1 MDWSCRE
8 KEMSREIYERL
19 VEEFP
24 EASLG
29 YLEEKDPA
37 ISVEADDLFE
47 VARHLKEKEG
57 YDYLSAV
64 TGVDYPDRFEVI
76 YHLYSMREKKRV
88 VVLKVSACKEDP
100 EVPSLA
106 PLWPGANF
114 QEREVYD
121 LMGVRFA
128 GHPNLKRILL
138 WEGYEGHPLRKDFP
152 IEGHQTIGQEE
163 PS

>member
-1 MDWSCRE
+1 
-8 KEMSREIYERL
+8 MSREVYERL

-24 EASLG
+24 ESPLE
-29 YLEEKDPA
+29 YLEGKDPA
-37 ISVEADDLFE
+37 ISVKADDLFK
-47 VARHLKEKEG
+47 VASHLKEKEG

-76 YHLYSMREKKRV
+76 YHLYSMKEEKGPLI
-88 VVLKVSACKEDP
+88 LKVSTSKDEP
-100 EVPSLA
+100 EVPSVT

-121 LMGVRFA
+121 LMGIRFS
-128 GHPNLKRILL
+128 GHPDLKRILL

-152 IEGHQTIGQEE
+152 IQGYKNIGQEE

>member
-1 MDWSCRE
+1 
-8 KEMSREIYERL
+8 MSREVYERL

-24 EASLG
+24 ESSLE

-37 ISVEADDLFE
+37 ISVKADDLFE

-76 YHLYSMREKKRV
+76 YHLYSMKGGAGPLT
-88 VVLKVSACKEDP
+88 LKVSASKEEP
-100 EVPSLA
+100 EIPSVTL
-106 PLWPGANF
+106 LWPGANF

-121 LMGVRFA
+121 LMGIRFA
-128 GHPNLKRILL
+128 GHPDLKRILL
-138 WEGYEGHPLRKDFP
+138 WEGYEAHPLRKDFP
-152 IEGHQTIGQEE
+152 LEGYQTIG
-163 PS
+163 

>member
-1 MDWSCRE
+1 
-8 KEMSREIYERL
+8 MSREVYERL

-24 EASLG
+24 EAPMQ
-29 YLEEKDPA
+29 YLEGKDPA
-37 ISVEADDLFE
+37 ILVRGEDLLI
-47 VARHLKEKEG
+47 VARHLKENEG
-57 YDYLSAV
+57 LDYLSAV

-76 YHLYSMREKKRV
+76 YHLYSMRERKGPLI
-88 VVLKVSACKEDP
+88 LKVATSKEEP
-100 EVPSLA
+100 EVPSVT

-121 LMGVRFA
+121 LMGIRFA
-128 GHPNLKRILL
+128 GRPYLKRILL

-152 IEGHQTIGQEE
+152 IEGYQTMGQEE

>member
-1 MDWSCRE
+1 MS
-8 KEMSREIYERL
+8 KELYERL

-24 EASLG
+24 EASFE
-29 YLEEKDPA
+29 YLEEKEPA
-37 ISVEADDLFE
+37 ISVKADDLFE

-64 TGVDYPDRFEVI
+64 TGVDYPDHFEVI
-76 YHLYSMREKKRV
+76 YHLYSMGDEKESLI
-88 VVLKVSACKEDP
+88 LKVSASKEEP
-100 EVPSLA
+100 EVPSVT

-121 LMGVRFA
+121 LMGIRFA
-128 GHPNLKRILL
+128 GHPHLKRVLL
-138 WEGYEGHPLRKDFP
+138 WEGYEGHPLRKGFP
-152 IEGHQTIGQEE
+152 LEGYQTMSQEE